1 MQSLPTSHFGRS
13 PLCIVRNFWVFLSN
27 FSSLSTL
34 HSNTPAPYLIIATAQ
49 LFITFILFF
58 PFNLDIK
65 ISLILFLYYLTN
77 SVFVSFSLTLSYSS
91 IPRSFYHSSS
101 IVFINFPFGRFK
113 FVVLVLCTSPRL
125 STKIPHFLIPNLLS
139 SIFTKR
145 MHCIHQWIDL
155 IVWLCK

>member
-13 PLCIVRNFWVFLSN
+13 PLCIVRNFRVFLSN

-91 IPRSFYHSSS
+91 IPRYLYHSSS
-101 IVFINFPFGRFK
+101 TVFINFPFGRFK
-113 FVVLVLCTSPRL
+113 LLVLVL
-125 STKIPHFLIPNLLS
+125 
-139 SIFTKR
+139 
-145 MHCIHQWIDL
+145 
-155 IVWLCK
+155 